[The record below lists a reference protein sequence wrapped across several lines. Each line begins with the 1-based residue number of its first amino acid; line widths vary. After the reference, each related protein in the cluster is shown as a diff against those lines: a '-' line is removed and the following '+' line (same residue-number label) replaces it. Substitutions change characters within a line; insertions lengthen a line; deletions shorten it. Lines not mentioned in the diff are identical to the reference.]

1 MPFAM
6 QVRDRATLRA
16 YLGLMQLSERGLA
29 QRAGLAHAT
38 VNHVLS
44 GRRDRCSAHTATAI
58 EQALCAPPGLFFEPV
73 ARRRR
78 AGVP

>member
-6 QVRDRATLRA
+6 QIRDRATLRA
-16 YLGLMQLSERGLA
+16 YLELMHLSERGLA

-38 VNHVLS
+38 VNHLLS
-44 GRRDRCSAHTATAI
+44 GRRDRCSAQTAKAI
-58 EQALCAPPGLFFEPV
+58 EHALSAPPGLFFEPV

-78 AGVP
+78 AAVS